1 MSGGGGGE
9 ETWRKVVPGGAQTT
23 AGAGGPAGGASDPC
37 AIVETT
43 AINSPDR
50 AILGTLRIGDLL
62 AIELVMGPPRRLVA
76 RASVGIAGSITSP
89 SLPQLI
95 QCMQAGNHYVAEV
108 LALRGAVCQ
117 VRVRRQ

>member
-9 ETWRKVVPGGAQTT
+9 ETWRKTAPGAQS
-23 AGAGGPAGGASDPC
+23 APAGGGPGVGAGDPC

-62 AIELVMGPPRRLVA
+62 AIELVAGPPRRLIA
-76 RASVGIAGSITSP
+76 RASAGGIAGSITSP

-95 QCMQAGNHYVAEV
+95 LCMQAGNSYVAEV
-108 LALRGAVCQ
+108 LSIRGAVCQ
-117 VRVRRQ
+117 VRIRRP